1 MSVTFSLTERLE
13 NTLRE
18 EQVDLAQLAREA
30 TLVALF
36 RQGKISTGQM
46 AECLETSRYEVDGI
60 LKRYNVTDDLLTW
73 EELQEQVRGLRE
85 SLEQ

>member
-36 RQGKISTGQM
+36 RQGKISHGQM
-46 AECLETSRYEVDGI
+46 AECLDTSCNEVDGI
-60 LKRYNVTDDLLTW
+60 LKRHNVTEDLLTW
-73 EELQEQVRGLRE
+73 EELQEQVNSINKTLSR
-85 SLEQ
+85 